1 MTLENINRGYTIMN
15 KPAAKKEIKKVVLAY
30 SGGLD
35 TSIIIPWLKENYNNC
50 EVIASFR

>member
-35 TSIIIPWLKENYNNC
+35 TSSLKAN
-50 EVIASFR
+50 SFSDFSSRITLN